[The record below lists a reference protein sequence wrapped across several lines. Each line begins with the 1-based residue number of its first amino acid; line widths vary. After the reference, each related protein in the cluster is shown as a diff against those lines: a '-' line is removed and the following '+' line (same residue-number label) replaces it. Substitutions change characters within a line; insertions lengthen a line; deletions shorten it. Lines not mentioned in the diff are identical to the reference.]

1 MTELEE
7 IKGDIKAI
15 KSEVESLTMRN
26 EIAAIKVELDEI
38 RDNHLAHIY
47 NAIESLWGAIGFL
60 TKGVSDLKWL
70 IIGAS
75 GLLALVI
82 ALCALLS

>member
-7 IKGDIKAI
+7 IRGDIKAI
-15 KSEVESLTMRN
+15 KQEVE
-26 EIAAIKVELDEI
+26 DI
-38 RDNHLAHIY
+38 RDNHLSHIY
-47 NAIESLWGAIGFL
+47 DAIESLWGAIGFL
-60 TKGVSDLKWL
+60 TRGISDLKWL

-75 GLLALVI
+75 GLLAIVI

>member
-7 IKGDIKAI
+7 IKSDIKAI
-15 KSEVESLTMRN
+15 KSEVE
-26 EIAAIKVELDEI
+26 DI
-38 RDNHLAHIY
+38 RDNHLKHIDS
-47 NAIESLWGAIGFL
+47 AIESIWGAVGFL
-60 TKGVSDLKWL
+60 TKGISDLKWL

-75 GLLALVI
+75 GLLAIVI

>member
-7 IKGDIKAI
+7 IRGDIKAI
-15 KSEVESLTMRN
+15 KQEVE
-26 EIAAIKVELDEI
+26 DI

-47 NAIESLWGAIGFL
+47 DAIESLWGAIGFL
-60 TKGVSDLKWL
+60 TKGISDLKWL

-75 GLLALVI
+75 GLLAIVI

>member
-7 IKGDIKAI
+7 IRGDIKAI
-15 KSEVESLTMRN
+15 KQEVE
-26 EIAAIKVELDEI
+26 DI

-47 NAIESLWGAIGFL
+47 DAIESLWGAIGFL
-60 TKGVSDLKWL
+60 TRGISDLKWL

-75 GLLALVI
+75 GLLAIVI